1 MQVKSKI
8 VCCIPLSN
16 PALNNPVLNQFCPES
31 IRGKSNLV
39 VQR

>member
-1 MQVKSKI
+1 MQVKPKI
-8 VCCIPLSN
+8 VRYPVPSN
-16 PALNNPVLNQFCPES
+16 LIFGDQNLNEICPEP